1 MCGIAGIFKFGVH
14 PTPPAYQPDVAA
26 RLRHRGADGEGH
38 FINERVAM
46 YHARLEIID
55 TTAASSQPW
64 SIAGGPILVFNGEI
78 FNYRVSYQQRKYA
91 TEGDVEVLY
100 YELKDKGIDALSA
113 LNGFFAFALYDAD
126 RQEML
131 VARDRFGVKPL
142 FYYCDGDTFAFASEI
157 APLLALTGQHRI
169 NQDQLYSYFR
179 YNYSAGTS
187 TIFENIYRL
196 APGSAIRINTKGI
209 TIENWYKPEVI
220 HPASTFEQL
229 LEDAVKLRL
238 HADVPVGCFLSG
250 GLDSSIISALAIKH
264 KPDLHTFTI
273 GFKEQSWFDE
283 SSWSE
288 RVAKHIG
295 SEHHVFRLS
304 EDDFLNSFDGFLGA
318 IDEPFADSSA
328 FNVYVLSGEARKHI
342 KVALS
347 GDGADELY
355 KGYRKHRALSMMQK
369 NVIRN
374 LIRATGIITPGI
386 EGGRNTAVGNRF
398 RQLKKLQK
406 LAGADERLREELSA
420 TISGHNHVKEL
431 LRSTFSRSLFDQTFE
446 IPAHLSSL
454 SLGTALDL
462 NIVLADDML
471 VKADRFSMQQ
481 GLEIRNPFLDY
492 RVVEHAMG
500 LPVSEKIN
508 RKDQKVILKKTFGHY
523 LPKEVLTRSKKGF
536 EIPLKKWLTGAL
548 RSKVENEWLN
558 KDRLQSEGVFHT
570 EAVWSLWQKLNSG
583 QPGDSAARIW
593 AIIIY
598 QNWSQH
604 YREFIKR

>member
-1 MCGIAGIFKFGVH
+1 MCGIAGIYKFGTN
-14 PTPPAYQPDVAA
+14 PTSPVFQPEVAA
-26 RLRHRGADGEGH
+26 RLRHRGPDGEGH
-38 FINERVAM
+38 YVNERLAL
-46 YHARLEIID
+46 YHARLEILD

-64 SIAGGPILVFNGEI
+64 SSQGGPVLVFNGEI
-78 FNYRVSYQQRKYA
+78 FNYSAYHKQRAYA

-100 YELKDKGIDALSA
+100 YELKEKGINALSD
-113 LNGFFAFALYDAD
+113 LNGFFAFAFYDSHNHD
-126 RQEML
+126 LL

-142 FYYCDGDTFAFASEI
+142 YYYCDNTVFAFASEI
-157 APLLALTGQHRI
+157 APLLELTGQHAI
-169 NQDQLYSYFR
+169 NQDQLYTYLR

-196 APGSAIRINTKGI
+196 APGAAIRITPKGI
-209 TIENWYKPEVI
+209 SIDNWYKPVLIPSSGSLE
-220 HPASTFEQL
+220 HL

-283 SSWSE
+283 SAWSE
-288 RVAKHIG
+288 KVAKHIG

-304 EDDFLNSFDGFLGA
+304 EDDFLSSLDGFLDA

-369 NVIRN
+369 SVVRN

-386 EGGRNTAVGNRF
+386 EGGRNTATGNRF

-406 LAGADERLREELSA
+406 LAGANERLREELSA
-420 TISGHNHVKEL
+420 TISGHNHVKDVL
-431 LRSTFSRSLFDQTFE
+431 KNTFSRTLFDRTFD
-446 IPAHLSSL
+446 IPEHLSSL
-454 SLGTALDL
+454 SLGSALDL

-481 GLEIRNPFLDY
+481 SLEIRNPFLDY

-500 LPVSEKIN
+500 LAPSEKIN

-523 LPKEVLTRSKKGF
+523 LPKEIVTRSKKGF

-548 RSKVENEWLN
+548 RSRVENEWLN
-558 KDRLQSEGVFHT
+558 MDRLQSEGIFHAD
-570 EAVWSLWQKLNSG
+570 AVWSLWQKLNSA

-598 QNWSQH
+598 QNWSEH